1 MRLLLPVRIA
11 YRPKAMSEIE
21 TLRRSL
27 SATHDPKM
35 RCTILCRL
43 AELVG
48 EFDVTQSL
56 ALAEEG
62 AEIAKHNGLGQDEAR
77 CRLEMGRSYRLLG
90 RYTEAFEAVR
100 DLGPKF
106 LEAGDKLSSGL
117 AYKTLAA
124 TYLDLGLLD
133 DALEANQQALSVLAD
148 VGDQALYC
156 KALMDSAYVLQER
169 EQFVESLEV
178 LDNVSSRLVLLPPE
192 ETIYD
197 RLVLDYARSYNL
209 LQLER
214 YTEAATSATRAVTAA
229 RSIGNFSMGAG
240 CLSILAAARAKLGAL
255 EETRESISTLM
266 RMLDAAE
273 DPFDRSIA
281 LINCGRALAVLGDI
295 DGALARTESALA
307 NAENKGIK
315 RLIAECHRQ
324 LADLFE
330 QAGRVGDAHRHF
342 RAYHKLDK
350 QLNRVGSESR
360 INRMQTRIDVERARM
375 EALERSRRDLERLVA
390 ERTGELSTA
399 KEQAEIANR
408 SKSEFLAHVSH
419 ELRTPLNAII
429 GFAEL
434 IRTETFG
441 PVGSTRYQEYLG
453 DIYNSGH
460 FLLALINDVLDLS
473 KIEAGR
479 RVMNFETIVAG
490 DLINS
495 CLRLVKERA
504 LEAGVG
510 LQVALPAE
518 PLRLHVDVR
527 AAKQILLN
535 LLTNAIKFT
544 PRGGGVVVAAEL
556 DSQGKI
562 VLSVADTGIGI
573 APQDLQ
579 RVLEPFAQV
588 DNALNRKHSGTGLGL
603 PLSRMLVELHGGK
616 LMLSSRLG
624 QGTIVKVDLPV
635 AEPEAAVV
643 SEASPDLKVSA

>member
-1 MRLLLPVRIA
+1 
-11 YRPKAMSEIE
+11 MSEIE

-48 EFDVTQSL
+48 EFDVAQSL

-62 AEIAKHNGLGQDEAR
+62 ADIAKRNGLGQDEAR

-90 RYTEAFEAVR
+90 RYTEAFEAVG
-100 DLGPKF
+100 DLGAKF
-106 LEAGDKLSSGL
+106 LEAGDKLSAGL
-117 AYKTLAA
+117 SYKTLAA

-133 DALEANQQALSVLAD
+133 DALEANQQALAVLAE

-192 ETIYD
+192 ETVYD
-197 RLVLDYARSYNL
+197 RLVLDYARAYNL

-214 YTEAATSATRAVTAA
+214 YTEASTAATRAVAAA

-255 EETRESISTLM
+255 EETRESIATLM

-281 LINCGRALAVLGDI
+281 LMNCGRALAVLGDI
-295 DGALARTESALA
+295 DGALARTEAALE
-307 NAENKGIK
+307 NAEAKGIK
-315 RLIAECHRQ
+315 RLTAECHRQ

-360 INRMQTRIDVERARM
+360 INRMQTRIDVDRARM
-375 EALERSRRDLERLVA
+375 DALERSRKDLERLVG
-390 ERTGELSTA
+390 ERTTELSTA

-434 IRTETFG
+434 MRTETFG

-460 FLLALINDVLDLS
+460 FLLSLINDVLDLS

-479 RVMNFETIVAG
+479 REMNYELIAAG
-490 DLINS
+490 DLVNS

-504 LEAGVG
+504 IEAGVG
-510 LQVALPAE
+510 LDVALPPE
-518 PLRLHVDVR
+518 PLRLMVDVR

-544 PRGGGVVVAAEL
+544 PRGGGITVAAEAAGP
-556 DSQGKI
+556 DRI
-562 VLSVADTGIGI
+562 ALSIIDTGIGI
-573 APQDLQ
+573 APQDLH
-579 RVLEPFAQV
+579 RVMEPFAQV
-588 DNALNRKHSGTGLGL
+588 SNALNRKHAGTGLGL
-603 PLSRMLVELHGGK
+603 PLSRMLAELQGGK
-616 LMLSSRLG
+616 LSLASRLG
-624 QGTIVKVDLPV
+624 QGTTVKVELPA
-635 AEPEAAVV
+635 AEPEQAVQPEAA
-643 SEASPDLKVSA
+643 ADLKASA